1 MDFEWDRR
9 KAEGNRRKHG
19 VTFAE
24 AMTVF
29 DDRNAQTI
37 DDPDHSDE
45 ELRWL
50 TLGRSRLGR
59 ILIVAHTDRGDR
71 TRIINARKATPT
83 ERKTYEENLE

>member
-29 DDRNAQTI
+29 DDRYAQTI

-59 ILIVAHTDRGDR
+59 ILIVAHTYRGDR

-83 ERKTYEENLE
+83 EQRTYEENLE